1 VKAADGQPGSPSP
14 KALPPIMPKRA
25 EKQQNVLKALL
36 LAAFLVAAMALVR
49 FSPLGDYLRISNIRA
64 IEQKLSEFQ
73 HWAPMVFFLTGA
85 LIIALGAPR
94 SLISIIGGIVFGLFW
109 GSALALAAALLGS
122 MAIFWLTKLLGRPFI
137 KQNVAHYLKTLE
149 DYSQTNGFLLVILL
163 RQLPLTCQFVNV
175 LMGLSSI
182 PTGDFVLGSI
192 VGLLPETLI
201 FAIFGSSLREKFML
215 RVSLAALL
223 LIALAWGIKYFY
235 QHSALAQ
242 EISNR
247 LRNKK
252 S

>member
-1 VKAADGQPGSPSP
+1 MAYLIL
-14 KALPPIMPKRA
+14 ALRRLVRHWRLNI
-25 EKQQNVLKALL
+25 VL
-36 LAAFLVAAMALVR
+36 LA
-49 FSPLGDYLRISNIRA
+49 G
-64 IEQKLSEFQ
+64 
-73 HWAPMVFFLTGA
+73 LT
-85 LIIALGAPR
+85 
-94 SLISIIGGIVFGLFW
+94 
-109 GSALALAAALLGS
+109 LAAALLGS